1 MAEPEAVD
9 LLQGCG
15 LPRAWAGQN
24 AWRILDTGFE
34 RGLPFLN
41 TWRAWKNDPQRPR
54 LLHYVALTSAP
65 PKPDELLACAAPI
78 SDLKELAQALRPQWF
93 GLLPGFHRLTLEGGQ
108 VLLTL
113 CVGEVTALLREQRF
127 VADAI
132 YLNTPDPDGAAVLP
146 WNSWTFKALARCCR
160 RGTRLASTSEAA
172 GLHAGLTQCG
182 FELEARQSAPAT
194 GGLSGQFNPRW
205 TIKHTRD
212 PAPGHPVEP
221 GSCAVIGAGLAGA
234 SVAATLARRGW
245 QVRVLDQARA
255 PAAGASGLPAGL
267 VVPHVSGDDC
277 TLSRLSRSGVRL
289 MLQQARS
296 LLRPGQD
303 WNATGTL
310 ERHLDGSAG
319 LPLRWSTTGQ
329 DWSHPAPPET
339 TTHGK
344 PAIWHKQAAWL
355 KPAQLVQA
363 WLAQPG
369 VTFQGGARVDALRPD
384 GDQWALL
391 DAQGQVLARADR
403 VVFANAG
410 GALPLLET
418 LQTTQPS
425 LGLRLDQLPALH
437 GVRGQL
443 SWALHQ
449 DTAEEAFP
457 PFPVNGA
464 GSVIPGI
471 PVDGAAPA
479 ARAWFVGS
487 SYQPDTQPALP
498 EGENHAANL
507 ARLQQLLPALGQALA
522 PRFAAGAV
530 QAWSNTRCVSAD
542 RLPLVGPLYQ
552 ADRPGLWICAGMGSR
567 GLSFSMLCAELLAAR
582 WGAEPLPVEA
592 GLANALNALRANAAP

>member
-221 GSCAVIGAGLAGA
+221 GSCAVIG
-234 SVAATLARRGW
+234 
-245 QVRVLDQARA
+245 
-255 PAAGASGLPAGL
+255 
-267 VVPHVSGDDC
+267 
-277 TLSRLSRSGVRL
+277 
-289 MLQQARS
+289 
-296 LLRPGQD
+296 
-303 WNATGTL
+303 
-310 ERHLDGSAG
+310 
-319 LPLRWSTTGQ
+319 
-329 DWSHPAPPET
+329 
-339 TTHGK
+339 
-344 PAIWHKQAAWL
+344 I
-355 KPAQLVQA
+355 
-363 WLAQPG
+363 
-369 VTFQGGARVDALRPD
+369 
-384 GDQWALL
+384 
-391 DAQGQVLARADR
+391 
-403 VVFANAG
+403 
-410 GALPLLET
+410 
-418 LQTTQPS
+418 
-425 LGLRLDQLPALH
+425 
-437 GVRGQL
+437 
-443 SWALHQ
+443 
-449 DTAEEAFP
+449 
-457 PFPVNGA
+457 
-464 GSVIPGI
+464 
-471 PVDGAAPA
+471 
-479 ARAWFVGS
+479 
-487 SYQPDTQPALP
+487 
-498 EGENHAANL
+498 
-507 ARLQQLLPALGQALA
+507 
-522 PRFAAGAV
+522 
-530 QAWSNTRCVSAD
+530 
-542 RLPLVGPLYQ
+542 
-552 ADRPGLWICAGMGSR
+552 
-567 GLSFSMLCAELLAAR
+567 
-582 WGAEPLPVEA
+582 
-592 GLANALNALRANAAP
+592 